1 MRRAMPFVLLILAAC
16 GPVSI
21 DQAERDCAARAYLA
35 QKPQSSVS
43 VRFNSDGSQQL
54 GGSFGV
60 STDYLAGRDPIDV
73 FRTCVKDRSGQVT
86 TRSYLDYP
94 NRRTG

>member
-1 MRRAMPFVLLILAAC
+1 MRRALPLILLILVAC

-21 DQAERDCAARAYLA
+21 EQAERDCAARAYLA

-43 VRFNSDGSQQL
+43 VRFNSDGTQQL

-60 STDYLAGRDPIDV
+60 STDYLAGRDPMDV
-73 FRTCVKDRSGQVT
+73 FRACVKDRSGQVT
-86 TRSYLDYP
+86 SRSYLDYP
-94 NRRTG
+94 NRRSG